1 MGCSLKQ
8 GKQKYRCKM
17 NRNRWFAHI
26 HWALL
31 LIGSLNLAACADL
44 RGVMGADCAQPPMEV
59 VEEESADNPPGNAM
73 AVEQPPIPT
82 PETND
87 TLDVSPLKTTDGR
100 LILGSVETVR
110 LDPLGIIYEA
120 RIDTGAETSSIDAQ
134 NIVPFERDGRR
145 WVRFELQDAGQ
156 SEPVVVEKRIRRFV
170 LVSQTNVAEPDRRP
184 VVRMRIQVGAST
196 ETVDISLTNRSRMSY
211 PILLGREYLLD
222 RAIVDVSRGHIQD
235 LQ

>member
-1 MGCSLKQ
+1 MGCSPEQ
-8 GKQKYRCKM
+8 GKQKYRYKM
-17 NRNRWFAHI
+17 SRNRWVALI

-31 LIGSLNLAACADL
+31 LIGSMNLAACADL
-44 RGVMGADCAQPPMEV
+44 RGVMGADCTPPPMEV
-59 VEEESADNPPGNAM
+59 VEEEAADNPPENAV
-73 AVEQPPIPT
+73 ADDQKPNPIPDA
-82 PETND
+82 ND
-87 TLDVSPLKTTDGR
+87 TMDVSPMQTADGR
-100 LILGSVETVR
+100 LILGTVETVR

-134 NIVPFERDGRR
+134 NIVLFERDGRR

-156 SEPVVVEKRIRRFV
+156 NEPVVVEKRVRRFV
-170 LVSQTNVAEPDRRP
+170 LVSQTNSLEPDRRP
-184 VVRMRIQVGAST
+184 VVRMRIQVGASI